1 MQFCLNK
8 SIVDGVDE
16 IAESAL
22 RASAEVRGVVGRL
35 RRRLR
40 EVAADDGLSPSQ
52 VAVFNRLAKEGDS
65 SASVL
70 AVAEGVRPQSM
81 AAILGALDAAG
92 LIERRPDPEDGR
104 RQLITLSAAGRE
116 RAAGDRQARAEWLAR
131 RLHEDFTEPERQTLI
146 AAAALLER
154 LVQR

>member
-1 MQFCLNK
+1 M
-8 SIVDGVDE
+8 DE

-52 VAVFNRLAKEGDS
+52 MAVFSRLAKEGDS

-81 AAILGALDAAG
+81 AAILGALDACG

-104 RQLITLSAAGRE
+104 RQLITLSAAGRQ
-116 RAAGDRQARAEWLAR
+116 RAVGDREARAEWLAQ

>member
-1 MQFCLNK
+1 
-8 SIVDGVDE
+8 VDE

-52 VAVFNRLAKEGDS
+52 VAVFSRLAKEGDS

>member
-1 MQFCLNK
+1 M
-8 SIVDGVDE
+8 DE

-52 VAVFNRLAKEGDS
+52 VAVFSRLAKEGDS

>member
-1 MQFCLNK
+1 M
-8 SIVDGVDE
+8 DE

-22 RASAEVRGVVGRL
+22 RASADVRGVVGRL

-52 VAVFNRLAKEGDS
+52 VAVFSRLAKEGDS

>member
-1 MQFCLNK
+1 M
-8 SIVDGVDE
+8 DE

-22 RASAEVRGVVGRL
+22 RASADVRGVVGRL

-40 EVAADDGLSPSQ
+40 EVAADGGGGLSPSQ
-52 VAVFNRLAKEGDS
+52 MAVFNRLAKDGDS

-70 AVAEGVRPQSM
+70 AAAEGVRPQSM
-81 AAILGALDAAG
+81 AAILTALDAHG
-92 LIERRPDPEDGR
+92 LIQRRPDPEDGR
-104 RQLITLSAAGRE
+104 RQLITLSAVGRE

-131 RLHEDFTEPERQTLI
+131 RLHEDFTESERHTLI

-154 LVQR
+154 LVVR

>member
-1 MQFCLNK
+1 M
-8 SIVDGVDE
+8 DE

-52 VAVFNRLAKEGDS
+52 VAVFNRLGKEGDS

>member
-1 MQFCLNK
+1 
-8 SIVDGVDE
+8 VEE

-22 RASAEVRGVVGRL
+22 RASADVRGVFGRL

-40 EVAADDGLSPSQ
+40 EVASDGGGELTPSQ
-52 VAVFNRLAKEGDS
+52 VAVFSLLAKEGAS

-70 AVAEGVRPQSM
+70 AAAEGVRPQSM
-81 AAILGALDAAG
+81 AAILAALDAHG

-104 RQLITLSAAGRE
+104 RQLITLSAAGHE
-116 RAAGDRQARAEWLAR
+116 RVLGDRQSRAEWLAR
-131 RLHEDFTEPERQTLI
+131 RLHEDFTEQERQTLI

-154 LVQR
+154 LVGR

>member
-1 MQFCLNK
+1 
-8 SIVDGVDE
+8 VDE

-22 RASAEVRGVVGRL
+22 RASADVRGVVGRL

-52 VAVFNRLAKEGDS
+52 MAVFNRLAKEGDS

-104 RQLITLSAAGRE
+104 RQLITLSAAGRA

>member
-1 MQFCLNK
+1 M
-8 SIVDGVDE
+8 DE

-22 RASAEVRGVVGRL
+22 RASADVRGVVGRL

-40 EVAADDGLSPSQ
+40 EVAADDGGELSPSQ

-70 AVAEGVRPQSM
+70 ATAEGVRPQSM
-81 AAILGALDAAG
+81 AAILAALDAHG

-131 RLHEDFTEPERQTLI
+131 RLHEDFTEKERQTLI
-146 AAAALLER
+146 AAAALLDR
-154 LVQR
+154 LVGR

>member
-1 MQFCLNK
+1 
-8 SIVDGVDE
+8 
-16 IAESAL
+16 
-22 RASAEVRGVVGRL
+22 
-35 RRRLR
+35 
-40 EVAADDGLSPSQ
+40 
-52 VAVFNRLAKEGDS
+52 
-65 SASVL
+65 VL

-116 RAAGDRQARAEWLAR
+116 RAVGDRQARAEWLAR
-131 RLHEDFTEPERQTLI
+131 RLHEDFTEPERRTLI

>member
-1 MQFCLNK
+1 M
-8 SIVDGVDE
+8 DE

-22 RASAEVRGVVGRL
+22 RASADVRGVVGRL

-40 EVAADDGLSPSQ
+40 EVASDDGGELSPSQ
-52 VAVFNRLAKEGDS
+52 MAVFNRLAKEGDS

-70 AVAEGVRPQSM
+70 AAAEGVRPQSM
-81 AAILGALDAAG
+81 AAILAALDAHG

-104 RQLITLSAAGRE
+104 RQLITLSVAGHE
-116 RAAGDRQARAEWLAR
+116 RVVGDRQARAEWLAR

-154 LVQR
+154 LVGR

>member
-1 MQFCLNK
+1 M
-8 SIVDGVDE
+8 DE

-52 VAVFNRLAKEGDS
+52 VAVFSRLAKEGDS

-92 LIERRPDPEDGR
+92 LIERRPDPQDGR
-104 RQLITLSAAGRE
+104 RQLITLSAAGRQ
-116 RAAGDRQARAEWLAR
+116 RAVGDREARAEWLAR

>member
-1 MQFCLNK
+1 M
-8 SIVDGVDE
+8 DE

-22 RASAEVRGVVGRL
+22 RASADIRGVVGRL

-40 EVAADDGLSPSQ
+40 ELATDDGLGPSQ
-52 VAVFNRLAKEGDS
+52 MAVFNRLAKEGDS

-70 AVAEGVRPQSM
+70 AAAEGVRPQSM
-81 AAILGALDAAG
+81 ATILAALDALG

-104 RQLITLSAAGRE
+104 RQLIALSPAGRE
-116 RAAGDRQARAEWLAR
+116 RAVGDRQARAEWLAR
-131 RLHEDFTEPERQTLI
+131 RLHDDFTEQERQTLI

-154 LVQR
+154 VVQR

>member
-1 MQFCLNK
+1 MSRRATGSRQLRLCSVNTT
-8 SIVDGVDE
+8 ICRRQVDE

-22 RASAEVRGVVGRL
+22 RASVEVCG
-35 RRRLR
+35 
-40 EVAADDGLSPSQ
+40 
-52 VAVFNRLAKEGDS
+52 
-65 SASVL
+65 
-70 AVAEGVRPQSM
+70 VAEGVRPESM

-116 RAAGDRQARAEWLAR
+116 RATGDRQARAEWLAR

>member
-1 MQFCLNK
+1 
-8 SIVDGVDE
+8 VDE

-22 RASAEVRGVVGRL
+22 RASADVRGVFGRL

-52 VAVFNRLAKEGDS
+52 MAVFNRLAKEGDS

-81 AAILGALDAAG
+81 AAILGALDAGG

-131 RLHEDFTEPERQTLI
+131 RLHEEFTESERQTLI
-146 AAAALLER
+146 SAAALLER

>member
-1 MQFCLNK
+1 M
-8 SIVDGVDE
+8 DE

-52 VAVFNRLAKEGDS
+52 VAVFSRLAKEGDS

-116 RAAGDRQARAEWLAR
+116 RAVGDRQARAEWLAR

>member
-1 MQFCLNK
+1 
-8 SIVDGVDE
+8 VDE

-22 RASAEVRGVVGRL
+22 RASADVRGVVGRL

-52 VAVFNRLAKEGDS
+52 VAVFNRLAKEGGS

>member
-1 MQFCLNK
+1 ME
-8 SIVDGVDE
+8 D

-22 RASAEVRGVVGRL
+22 RASADVRGVVGRL

-40 EVAADDGLSPSQ
+40 EVAADDGGGLSPSQ
-52 VAVFNRLAKEGDS
+52 MAVFNRLAKDGDS

-70 AVAEGVRPQSM
+70 AAAEGVRPQSM
-81 AAILGALDAAG
+81 AAILAALDARG
-92 LIERRPDPEDGR
+92 LIQRRPDPEDGR
-104 RQLITLSAAGRE
+104 RQLITLSAMGRE

-131 RLHEDFTEPERQTLI
+131 RLHEEFTEPERQTLI

-154 LVQR
+154 LVVR

>member
-1 MQFCLNK
+1 ME
-8 SIVDGVDE
+8 D

-22 RASAEVRGVVGRL
+22 RASADVRGVVGRL

-40 EVAADDGLSPSQ
+40 EVAADGGGLSPSQ
-52 VAVFNRLAKEGDS
+52 MAVFNRLAKDGDS

-70 AVAEGVRPQSM
+70 AAAEGVRPQSM
-81 AAILGALDAAG
+81 AAILAALDARG
-92 LIERRPDPEDGR
+92 LIQRRPDPEDGR
-104 RQLITLSAAGRE
+104 RQLITLSAMGSE

-131 RLHEDFTEPERQTLI
+131 RLHEEFTEPERQTLI

-154 LVQR
+154 LVVR

>member
-1 MQFCLNK
+1 MKRSKQPLQIGLIPKCFSERAIFDLN
-8 SIVDGVDE
+8 SN
-16 IAESAL
+16 AL
-22 RASAEVRGVVGRL
+22 RTNVLFLDDFVVPV
-35 RRRLR
+35 
-40 EVAADDGLSPSQ
+40 E
-52 VAVFNRLAKEGDS
+52 NRLGKEGDS

>member
-1 MQFCLNK
+1 ME
-8 SIVDGVDE
+8 E

-22 RASAEVRGVVGRL
+22 RASADVRGVFGRL

-40 EVAADDGLSPSQ
+40 DVAADDGGGLSPSQ
-52 VAVFNRLAKEGDS
+52 MSVFNRLAKDGDS

-70 AVAEGVRPQSM
+70 AAAEGVRPQSM
-81 AAILGALDAAG
+81 AASLTALDTHG
-92 LIERRPDPEDGR
+92 LIVRRPDPEDGR
-104 RQLITLSAAGRE
+104 RQLIALSAAGRE
-116 RAAGDRQARAEWLAR
+116 RAAGDRQARGEWLAR
-131 RLHEDFTEPERQTLI
+131 RLHDDFTEEERRTLI

>member
-1 MQFCLNK
+1 M
-8 SIVDGVDE
+8 DE

-22 RASAEVRGVVGRL
+22 RASADVRGVVGRL

-40 EVAADDGLSPSQ
+40 EVAADDGGGLSPSQ
-52 VAVFNRLAKEGDS
+52 MAVFNRLAKDGDS

-70 AVAEGVRPQSM
+70 AAAEGVRPQSM
-81 AAILGALDAAG
+81 AAILAALDAHG
-92 LIERRPDPEDGR
+92 LIQRRPDPEDGR
-104 RQLITLSAAGRE
+104 RQLITLSAVGRE
-116 RAAGDRQARAEWLAR
+116 RAAGDRQARAEWLAL

-154 LVQR
+154 LVVR

>member
-1 MQFCLNK
+1 M
-8 SIVDGVDE
+8 DE

-22 RASAEVRGVVGRL
+22 RASADVRGVVGRL

-40 EVAADDGLSPSQ
+40 EVAADGGLSPSQ